1 MTPDREWK
9 TADFDYELPL
19 ERIAQHPLK
28 KRDASRLLVIR
39 KTSVEHRSFHQLPT
53 LLPPKTLLVLNDTQ
67 VIPARLLGKKSATGG
82 RVEIF
87 LLHQESESIWTALA
101 KGSLRQGALLELAD
115 GELPAVVETVL
126 GDGKVRVRFTET
138 EDLEKKIEQKGIP
151 PLPPYIQREKS
162 RQEDRR
168 SYQTVFA
175 RTKGAVAAPTAG
187 LHFTEK
193 LMEEI
198 KAAGHEMAFLTLHVG
213 LGTFA
218 PVRCSRLSQHKMEPE
233 FYSISRQTVEA
244 VHRAKKEGRCVVAVG
259 STATRALESAAD
271 QQGRL
276 KAGEGWTDLFIMPG
290 YQFKIP
296 DALIT
301 NFHLPRSTLMA
312 LTCAFG
318 GYQHIMDTYRL
329 AIKENYRFYSYGDAC
344 LIFN

>member
-1 MTPDREWK
+1 MMPAGEWK
-9 TADFDYELPL
+9 TADFDYELPP
-19 ERIAQHPLK
+19 ERIAQYPLK

-39 KTSVEHRSFHQLPT
+39 KTSVEHRFFHQLPS
-53 LLPPKTLLVLNDTQ
+53 LLPPKALLVLNDTR
-67 VIPARLLGKKSATGG
+67 VIPARLLGKKAATGG

-87 LLHQESESIWTALA
+87 LLHQESENLWTALA
-101 KGSLRQGALLELAD
+101 KGSLRQGTRLDLAE
-115 GELPAVVETVL
+115 GTLPAIIEEVL
-126 GDGKVRVRFTET
+126 GDGKVQVRFTET
-138 EDLEKKIEQKGIP
+138 KDLDKKIEQKGII
-151 PLPPYIQREKS
+151 PLPPYIHREKS
-162 RQEDRR
+162 LQEDRR

-175 RTKGAVAAPTAG
+175 QKKGAVAAPTAG

-198 KAAGHEMAFLTLHVG
+198 EAAGYEIAFLTLHVG

-218 PVRCSRLSQHKMEPE
+218 PVRSKKLSQHKMEPE
-233 FYSISRQTVEA
+233 FYSISRETTDA
-244 VHRAKKEGRCVVAVG
+244 VHRAKEEGRCVVAVG
-259 STATRALESAAD
+259 STVTRALESAAD
-271 QQGRL
+271 QRGKL
-276 KAGEGWTDLFIMPG
+276 KTGEGWTDLFIMPG

-318 GYQHIMDTYRL
+318 GYQHIMDSYQT